1 MEGGGGR
8 TCDIKEA
15 PEQRIIDDLSI
26 EIRGLRGFPGGSVVR
41 NPPAKQQMR
50 FDPWVGKI
58 PWRRKWHPL

>member
-1 MEGGGGR
+1 MEGGGRR

-15 PEQRIIDDLSI
+15 AEQRIIDYLSM
-26 EIRGLRGFPGGSVVR
+26 EIRGLRGFPGGSVVK
-41 NPPAKQQMR
+41 NSPAKQQMQ